1 MKVLATL
8 GAVAAATLLLAGGTS
23 ASNPR
28 STEKNFQHVFVI
40 MMENT
45 GYNAL
50 VGNHN
55 APWINSAIAKYGVA
69 TNYFGVA
76 HPSQPN
82 YVAATAGT
90 RAGVPNDNDVTV
102 NLPNIVD
109 QLESHGKT
117 WKGYMQSYS
126 LCNGN
131 ALAHA
136 CGN

>member
-50 VGNHN
+50 VGNTR
-55 APWINSAIAKYGVA
+55 APWINAAMATYGVA
-69 TNYFGVA
+69 KHYFGVIHRRTSRTTTTRCCA
-76 HPSQPN
+76 RSR
-82 YVAATAGT
+82 TAGGS
-90 RAGVPNDNDVTV
+90 AASVT
-102 NLPNIVD
+102 PATC
-109 QLESHGKT
+109 SR
-117 WKGYMQSYS
+117 
-126 LCNGN
+126 
-131 ALAHA
+131 
-136 CGN
+136 